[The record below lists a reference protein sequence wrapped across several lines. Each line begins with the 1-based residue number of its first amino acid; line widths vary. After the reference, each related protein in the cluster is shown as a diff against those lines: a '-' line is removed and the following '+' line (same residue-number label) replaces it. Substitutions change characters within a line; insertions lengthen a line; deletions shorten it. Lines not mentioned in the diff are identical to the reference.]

1 MLYRTISAV
10 GEELSILGFG
20 CMRLPVTAG
29 GGIDEPAAE
38 RLMRAALEG
47 GINYF
52 DAAWPYH
59 EGKCEEFVG
68 RAIKGYRDRITLA
81 TKLPVWL
88 VHEPKD
94 MDDFLEKQL
103 GFLRT
108 DHVDLYLLH
117 SLSAARWR
125 KMTEMGALEFME
137 RAKASGKIRHI
148 AFSFHDGLDTFR
160 TIVDAYPWD
169 MCQIQYN
176 LLDRNFQAGAAGLE
190 YAAAKGIGV
199 VVMEPLK
206 GGNISLPVPEP
217 LRDEAREAGYDSPN
231 LADLGL
237 RWVWDHPGVSVVLSG
252 MTTPEQ
258 LSQNLASADR
268 GRPGGLSD
276 AQRRFADRV
285 WKFFFDRM
293 RVPCTACAYC
303 KPCPQGVDIPQCF
316 TNLNTAAIS
325 GNWEIQGRNYR
336 YILAPDRDG
345 KRASACVSC
354 GACVPKCPQG
364 IPIPEKLREV
374 AEAFEPAE

>member
-137 RAKASGKIRHI
+137 RARASGKIRHI

-176 LLDRNFQAGAAGLE
+176 LLDRNFQAGTEGLE
-190 YAAAKGIGV
+190 YAAARGIGV

-217 LRDEAREAGYDSPN
+217 LRDEAWEAGYASPN

-258 LSQNLASADR
+258 LSQNLESADR

-276 AQRRFADRV
+276 AERRLADRV
-285 WKFFFDRM
+285 WKFFSDRM

>member
-1 MLYRTISAV
+1 MLYRTIPAV
-10 GEELSILGFG
+10 GKELSILGFG

-38 RLMRAALEG
+38 RLMRAAFDG

-52 DAAWPYH
+52 DTAWPYH

-125 KMTEMGALEFME
+125 KLTEMGALEFME

-285 WKFFFDRM
+285 WKFFSDRM

-325 GNWEIQGRNYR
+325 GNWELQGRNYR
-336 YILAPDRDG
+336 YVLAPDRDG

-374 AEAFEPAE
+374 AEAFELGE

>member
-1 MLYRTISAV
+1 MLYRTIPAV
-10 GEELSILGFG
+10 GKELSILGFG

-38 RLMRAALEG
+38 RLMRAAFDG

-52 DAAWPYH
+52 DTAWPYH

-117 SLSAARWR
+117 SLSATRWR

-285 WKFFFDRM
+285 WKFFSDRM

-325 GNWEIQGRNYR
+325 GNWELQGRNYR
-336 YILAPDRDG
+336 YVLAPDRDG

-374 AEAFEPAE
+374 AEAFELGE

>member
-38 RLMRAALEG
+38 RLMRAAFDG

-52 DAAWPYH
+52 DTAWPYH

-68 RAIKGYRDRITLA
+68 RTIKGYRDRITLA

-88 VHEPKD
+88 VHKPKD

-276 AQRRFADRV
+276 VQRRFADRV
-285 WKFFFDRM
+285 WKFFSDRM

-325 GNWEIQGRNYR
+325 GNWELQGRNYR
-336 YILAPDRDG
+336 YVLAPDRDG

-374 AEAFEPAE
+374 AEAFELGE

>member
-1 MLYRTISAV
+1 MLYRTIPAV
-10 GEELSILGFG
+10 GKELSILGFG

-38 RLMRAALEG
+38 RLMRAAFDG

-52 DAAWPYH
+52 DTAWPYH

-125 KMTEMGALEFME
+125 RMMEMGALEFME

-206 GGNISLPVPEP
+206 GGNISLSVPEP

-268 GRPGGLSD
+268 GRLGGLSD

-285 WKFFFDRM
+285 WKFFSDRM

-325 GNWEIQGRNYR
+325 GNWELQGRNYR
-336 YILAPDRDG
+336 YVLAPDRDG

-374 AEAFEPAE
+374 AEAFELGE

>member
-1 MLYRTISAV
+1 MLYRTIPAV
-10 GEELSILGFG
+10 GKELSILGFG

-38 RLMRAALEG
+38 RLMRAAFDG

-52 DAAWPYH
+52 DTAWPYH

-176 LLDRNFQAGAAGLE
+176 LLDRNFQAGTEGLE
-190 YAAAKGIGV
+190 YAAARGIGV

-206 GGNISLPVPEP
+206 GGNISLPVPES

-285 WKFFFDRM
+285 WKFFSDRM

-325 GNWEIQGRNYR
+325 GNWELQGRNYR
-336 YILAPDRDG
+336 YVLAPDRDG

-374 AEAFEPAE
+374 AEAFELGE

>member
-1 MLYRTISAV
+1 MLYRTIPAV
-10 GEELSILGFG
+10 GKELSILGFG

-38 RLMRAALEG
+38 RLMRAAFDG

-52 DAAWPYH
+52 DTAWPYH

-88 VHEPKD
+88 VHEPRD

-125 KMTEMGALEFME
+125 KLTEMGALEFME

-217 LRDEAREAGYDSPN
+217 LRDEAREAGYSSPN

-285 WKFFFDRM
+285 WKFFSDRM

-325 GNWEIQGRNYR
+325 GNWELQGRNYR
-336 YILAPDRDG
+336 YVLAPDRDG

-374 AEAFEPAE
+374 AEAFELGE

>member
-1 MLYRTISAV
+1 MLYRTIPAV
-10 GEELSILGFG
+10 GKELSILGFG

-38 RLMRAALEG
+38 RLMRAAFDG

-52 DAAWPYH
+52 DTAWPYH

-206 GGNISLPVPEP
+206 GGNISLPVPES

-285 WKFFFDRM
+285 WKFFSDRM

-325 GNWEIQGRNYR
+325 GNWELQGRNYR
-336 YILAPDRDG
+336 YVLAPDRDG

-374 AEAFEPAE
+374 AEAFELGE

>member
-1 MLYRTISAV
+1 MLYRTIPAV
-10 GEELSILGFG
+10 GKELSILGFG

-38 RLMRAALEG
+38 RLMRAAFDG

-52 DAAWPYH
+52 DTAWPYH

-68 RAIKGYRDRITLA
+68 RAIKGYRDRITLV

-160 TIVDAYPWD
+160 MILDAYPWD

-176 LLDRNFQAGAAGLE
+176 LLDRNFQAGTEGLE

-206 GGNISLPVPEP
+206 GGNISLPVPES

-285 WKFFFDRM
+285 WKFFSDRM

-325 GNWEIQGRNYR
+325 GNWELQGRNYR
-336 YILAPDRDG
+336 YVLAPDRDG

-374 AEAFEPAE
+374 AEAFELGE

>member
-1 MLYRTISAV
+1 MLYRRMPGV
-10 GEELSILGFG
+10 EGEFSILGFG
-20 CMRLPVTAG
+20 SMRLPVTAG
-29 GGIDEPAAE
+29 GAIDEPAAE
-38 RLMRAALEG
+38 RLMRAAFDG

-59 EGKCEEFVG
+59 GGKCEEFVG
-68 RAIKGYRDRITLA
+68 RALKGYRDKITLA

-94 MDDFLEKQL
+94 MDAFLEKQL
-103 GFLRT
+103 NFLRT
-108 DHVDLYLLH
+108 DHLDFYLLH
-117 SLSAARWR
+117 SMNEARWR

-137 RAKASGKIRHI
+137 RAKASGKIRHV
-148 AFSFHDGLDTFR
+148 AFSFHDGIDAFKR
-160 TIVDAYPWD
+160 IADAYPWD

-176 LLDRNFQAGAAGLE
+176 LLDRNFQAGTEGLK
-190 YAAAKGIGV
+190 YAAARGIGV

-206 GGNISLPVPEP
+206 GGNISLPVPEA
-217 LRDEAREAGYDSPN
+217 LQVEAREAGYTSSN

-237 RWVWDHPGVSVVLSG
+237 RWVWDHPEVSVVLSG
-252 MTTPEQ
+252 MTAPEQ
-258 LSQNLASADR
+258 LAQNLASADR
-268 GRPGGLSD
+268 GHPNGLSE
-276 AQRRFADRV
+276 AERRFADRV
-285 WKFFFDRM
+285 WKFFAERM
-293 RVPCTACAYC
+293 KVPCTACAYC

-325 GNWEIQGRNYR
+325 GNWEAQGRNYR

-345 KRASACVSC
+345 KRASACVNC

-374 AEAFEPAE
+374 VEAFEQEA

>member
-1 MLYRTISAV
+1 MLFRTIPAV
-10 GEELSILGFG
+10 GKELSILGFG

-38 RLMRAALEG
+38 RLMRAAFDG

-52 DAAWPYH
+52 DTAWPYH

-103 GFLRT
+103 SFLRT

-125 KMTEMGALEFME
+125 RMTEMGALEFME

-217 LRDEAREAGYDSPN
+217 LRDEARKAGYASPN

-285 WKFFFDRM
+285 WKFFSDRM

-325 GNWEIQGRNYR
+325 GNWELQGRNYR
-336 YILAPDRDG
+336 YVLAPDRDG

-374 AEAFEPAE
+374 AEAFELGE

>member
-1 MLYRTISAV
+1 MLYRTIPAV
-10 GEELSILGFG
+10 GKELSILGFG

-38 RLMRAALEG
+38 RLMRAAFDG

-52 DAAWPYH
+52 DTAWPYH

-125 KMTEMGALEFME
+125 RMMEMGALEFME

-268 GRPGGLSD
+268 GRLGGLSD

-285 WKFFFDRM
+285 WKFFSDRM

-325 GNWEIQGRNYR
+325 GNWELQGRNYR
-336 YILAPDRDG
+336 YVLAPDRDG

-374 AEAFEPAE
+374 AEAFELGE

>member
-1 MLYRTISAV
+1 MLYRTIPAV
-10 GEELSILGFG
+10 GKELSILGFG

-38 RLMRAALEG
+38 RLMRAAFDG

-52 DAAWPYH
+52 DTAWPYH

-137 RAKASGKIRHI
+137 RARASGKIRHI

-285 WKFFFDRM
+285 WKFFSDRM

-325 GNWEIQGRNYR
+325 GNWELQGRNYR
-336 YILAPDRDG
+336 YVLAPDRDG

-374 AEAFEPAE
+374 AEAFELGE

>member
-1 MLYRTISAV
+1 MLYRTIPAV
-10 GEELSILGFG
+10 GKELSILGFG

-38 RLMRAALEG
+38 RLMRAAFDG

-52 DAAWPYH
+52 DTAWPYH

-285 WKFFFDRM
+285 WKFFSDRM

-325 GNWEIQGRNYR
+325 GNWELQGRNYR
-336 YILAPDRDG
+336 YVLAPDRDG

-374 AEAFEPAE
+374 AEAFELGE

>member
-1 MLYRTISAV
+1 MLYRTIPAV
-10 GEELSILGFG
+10 GKELSILGFG

-38 RLMRAALEG
+38 RLMRAAFDG

-52 DAAWPYH
+52 DTAWPYH

-68 RAIKGYRDRITLA
+68 RAIKGYRNRITLA

-88 VHEPKD
+88 VHEPRD

-125 KMTEMGALEFME
+125 KLTEMGALEFME

-217 LRDEAREAGYDSPN
+217 LRDEAREAGYASPN

-276 AQRRFADRV
+276 AQMLV
-285 WKFFFDRM
+285 
-293 RVPCTACAYC
+293 
-303 KPCPQGVDIPQCF
+303 
-316 TNLNTAAIS
+316 
-325 GNWEIQGRNYR
+325 
-336 YILAPDRDG
+336 
-345 KRASACVSC
+345 
-354 GACVPKCPQG
+354 
-364 IPIPEKLREV
+364 
-374 AEAFEPAE
+374 

>member
-1 MLYRTISAV
+1 MLYRTIPAV
-10 GEELSILGFG
+10 GKELSILGFG

-38 RLMRAALEG
+38 RLMRAAFDG

-52 DAAWPYH
+52 DTAWPYH

-88 VHEPKD
+88 VHKPKD

-268 GRPGGLSD
+268 GRPGRLSD

-285 WKFFFDRM
+285 WKFFSDRM

-325 GNWEIQGRNYR
+325 GNWELQGRNYR
-336 YILAPDRDG
+336 YVLAPDRDG

-374 AEAFEPAE
+374 AEAFELGE

>member
-1 MLYRTISAV
+1 MLYRTIPAV
-10 GEELSILGFG
+10 GKELSILGFG

-38 RLMRAALEG
+38 RLMRAAFDG

-52 DAAWPYH
+52 DTAWPYH

-103 GFLRT
+103 SFLRT

-117 SLSAARWR
+117 SLSATRWR

-217 LRDEAREAGYDSPN
+217 LRDEAQEAGYASPN

-285 WKFFFDRM
+285 WKFFSDRM

-325 GNWEIQGRNYR
+325 GNWELQGRNYR
-336 YILAPDRDG
+336 YVLAPDRDG

-374 AEAFEPAE
+374 AEAFELGE

>member
-1 MLYRTISAV
+1 MLYRTIPAV
-10 GEELSILGFG
+10 GKELSILGFG

-38 RLMRAALEG
+38 RLMRAAFDG

-52 DAAWPYH
+52 DTAWPYH

-103 GFLRT
+103 SFLRT

-117 SLSAARWR
+117 SLSATRWR

-285 WKFFFDRM
+285 WKFFSDRM

-325 GNWEIQGRNYR
+325 GNWELQGRNYR
-336 YILAPDRDG
+336 YVLAPDRDG

-374 AEAFEPAE
+374 AEAFELGE

>member
-1 MLYRTISAV
+1 MLYRKIPGV
-10 GEELSILGFG
+10 EGERSILGFG
-20 CMRLPVTAG
+20 CMRLPVTAQG
-29 GGIDEPAAE
+29 AIDEPAAE
-38 RLMRAALEG
+38 RLMRAAFDG

-59 EGKCEEFVG
+59 GGKCEEFVG
-68 RAIKGYRDRITLA
+68 RALRGYRDKITLV

-94 MDDFLEKQL
+94 MEAFLDKQL
-103 GFLRT
+103 SFLRT
-108 DHVDLYLLH
+108 DRVDFYLLH
-117 SLSAARWR
+117 SLSADRWR
-125 KMTEMGALEFME
+125 KMTEMGALEFLE
-137 RAKASGKIRHI
+137 RAKAAGKIRHI

-160 TIVDAYPWD
+160 KIVDAYPWD

-176 LLDRNFQAGAAGLE
+176 LLDRDFQAGTEGLK
-190 YAAAKGIGV
+190 YAASRGMGV

-206 GGNISLPVPEP
+206 GGNISLPVPDG
-217 LRDEAREAGYDSPN
+217 LRDEAREAGYASSN

-237 RWVWDHPGVSVVLSG
+237 RWVWDHPEVSVVLSG

-258 LSQNLASADR
+258 LAQNLKSAER
-268 GRPGGLSD
+268 GLANGLTD
-276 AQRRFADRV
+276 AERRFADRV
-285 WKFFFDRM
+285 RAFFAERM

-325 GNWEIQGRNYR
+325 GNWEAQGRNYR

-345 KRASACVSC
+345 KRASACVNC

-364 IPIPEKLREV
+364 IPIPERLREV
-374 AEAFEPAE
+374 AEAFEQGE

>member
-38 RLMRAALEG
+38 RLMRAAFDG

-52 DAAWPYH
+52 DTAWPYH

-160 TIVDAYPWD
+160 TILDAYPWD

-176 LLDRNFQAGAAGLE
+176 LLDRNFQAGTEGLE
-190 YAAAKGIGV
+190 YAAARGIGV

-206 GGNISLPVPEP
+206 GGNISLPVPES
-217 LRDEAREAGYDSPN
+217 LRDEAREAGYASPN

-276 AQRRFADRV
+276 AERRFADRV
-285 WKFFFDRM
+285 WKFFSDRM

>member
-1 MLYRTISAV
+1 MLYRTIPAV
-10 GEELSILGFG
+10 GKELSILGFG

-38 RLMRAALEG
+38 RLMRAAFDG

-52 DAAWPYH
+52 DTAWPYH

-325 GNWEIQGRNYR
+325 GNWELQGRNYR
-336 YILAPDRDG
+336 YVLAPDRDG

-374 AEAFEPAE
+374 AEAFELGE